1 MSFSVFTRVLFVL
14 GRLSRAT
21 NANVAIIFAFTLPV
35 VVGAAAFGVET
46 SYWYYSSLKL
56 QAVADAAAYAGALE
70 KISGSNKPTIISAA
84 TLSATSNGF
93 VTPPGTIGV
102 FTPPSSGPNVANK
115 AVEVIVHQNLD
126 RYFTAVFNQGPVPE
140 QARAVALI
148 TDASKACVLALNPSA
163 SKAALFSGST
173 NVKLTGCSV
182 MADSIA
188 ADAIKLQ
195 GSAALQADCLISAG
209 GVSLSN
215 PVTTVCAAPM
225 TQALPAADPF
235 VNLPTP
241 AATNPCQNTKP
252 STLQPGTYCSGLSLS
267 GNVTLKPGVYVIQ
280 AGDFKVNAN
289 AHITGTGVTIY
300 LAGSSRVSMNGNAS
314 IKLSAPTSGT
324 YSGVL
329 LYGDRTNLGGQNTM
343 NGTAD
348 SLLTGALYFPT
359 QQVNY
364 LGNFSGTGGC
374 TQVVADTIQ
383 WSGSSTIK
391 QDCTGLGMKDIPA
404 TQSVKLVE

>member
-1 MSFSVFTRVLFVL
+1 MLFSAFTRIRFGL
-14 GRLSRAT
+14 GRLVRAK

-35 VVGAAAFGVET
+35 VVGAAGFGVET

-70 KISGSNKPTIISAA
+70 KISGSNKPAIISAA

-93 VTPPGTIGV
+93 ATPPGTISV

-126 RYFTAVFNQGPVPE
+126 RYFTAIFNQGAVPE
-140 QARAVALI
+140 RARAVALI
-148 TDASKACVLALNPSA
+148 TDASKACVLALNTSA

-182 MADSIA
+182 MSDSIA

-195 GSAALQADCLISAG
+195 GSAALNADCLISAG

-241 AATNPCQNTKP
+241 AASNPCQNTKP
-252 STLQPGTYCSGLSLS
+252 STLQPGTYCAGLSLS

-280 AGDFKVNAN
+280 GGDFKVNAN
-289 AHITGTGVTIY
+289 AQISGNGVTIY

-404 TQSVKLVE
+404 TQSVRLVE